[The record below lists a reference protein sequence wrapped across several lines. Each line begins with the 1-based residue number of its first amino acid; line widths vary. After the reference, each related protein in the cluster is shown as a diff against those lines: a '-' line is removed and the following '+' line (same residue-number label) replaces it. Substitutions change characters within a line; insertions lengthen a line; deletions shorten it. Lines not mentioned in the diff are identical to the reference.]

1 MRQSKKRKD
10 TPNMRRADGK
20 PSARLFMFPGFFG
33 SLFCSLF
40 AGMVM
45 CFSAYMRICVCVRKG
60 REKGRK
66 GERRSRLFLRRS
78 APAKRKKD
86 PAARRGAAGSNVLC
100 RVQESAMSRD
110 TAATMTATTTI
121 PPKIYGHLA
130 RFGGSAGASGAGP
143 SGTIGSLQ
151 TIILSP

>member
-40 AGMVM
+40 AGMGM
-45 CFSAYMRICVCVRKG
+45 CFSAYMRIWVCVRKG

-66 GERRSRLFLRRS
+66 GGEARS
-78 APAKRKKD
+78 AVFAQICARKTQKD